1 MTYKIVVEK
10 KDKQYDVTGLHL
22 VGQIELLGIHDVQS
36 ARFAYAYYLKSDQF
50 TPSAVYDIASRLLAD
65 PVTEAFHIE
74 VIDGGSDAK
83 STPGTHLLEIAL
95 NHGVTDATASQ
106 VLTAVRQMGFDCEAV
121 KLTRIYT
128 LAGNVSSDQ
137 LSQIARK
144 LLFNPVIEHIVEPGE
159 QPFITIAQSEPRL
172 ETFPMATMTDD
183 ELMALSHNR
192 LWLNLKEMRT
202 IRDYYAAQKRDATDV
217 EVETLAQTWSEH
229 CSHKVFRARLTVD
242 GQPKESFIKRI
253 KKVTTTLNKPW
264 CLSTFVDNSGV
275 IEFDDNWGVCFKV
288 ETHNKPS
295 SIEPFGGAHTGAGG
309 VIRDIMGTGLGAKP
323 VANTDVLCFAPPDMD
338 WKDIPAGLLH
348 PKRVMQ
354 QVVAGIEDYG
364 NKMGIPTVNGGVCFS
379 ERFLGVPLV
388 YAGSVGMIEK
398 ACAAK
403 GQPQPGDRIVLI
415 GGLTGRDGIHGAT
428 FSSGELTHMSETIS
442 SQSVQIGHPLVQKK
456 ALDALL
462 DLKAERLFHAVTDC
476 GGGGLSSSVGE
487 MGNPGGVTVELSHV
501 PLKYPLPFVSEYW
514 ISESQERML
523 FAVPPDNIERFKEI
537 CRRHDV
543 EMADIGQFSDNGK
556 LILKF
561 KGKEVASLDMEFLH
575 EGCPHREFDLRY
587 PAPMPKPERFS
598 PPPSADG
605 LAQGLLKTLG
615 HLDVCSK
622 EPVSR
627 VYDHEV
633 QGKTLVKPYMG
644 VKQRGPSDGAVLQ
657 PIYDN
662 SHGVIIANGINV
674 RYGLL
679 DPYRMGLSVVDEA
692 VRQVVALGGSVDRT
706 AILDNF
712 SLPSPEDI
720 KTVLDLDRVVD
731 GLCEAAMAYGLP
743 IISGKDSF
751 YNQFQT
757 DSGNVIAVPPVLLV
771 SSICVID
778 DVDGIIPNH
787 IYAPEGRLYL
797 VGLTRDELEG
807 SCYFAQ
813 TGQSGTAVPTVDL
826 QAAKNMYG
834 KLHRAMRDGLVLAAH
849 DCSDGGLGVA
859 AAELVIGC
867 NYGLEIDLARIPYE
881 GRKRPDFMLFSE
893 SNSRLLVVVEPKSVS
908 AFEATMAGGP
918 WAQIGTVTP
927 HNELVITEGSTR
939 LVSLAGEKLLAAWQ
953 APIAA
958 II

>member
-1 MTYKIVVEK
+1 MIYKIVVEK

-22 VGQIELLGIHDVQS
+22 VGQIELLGIRDVRS
-36 ARFAYAYYLKSDQF
+36 ARFAYAYYLKSDQLI
-50 TPSAVYDIASRLLAD
+50 PSAVYDIAERLLAD
-65 PVTEAFHIE
+65 PVTETFHVE
-74 VIDGGSDAK
+74 VIDGAPAAK
-83 STPGTHLLEIAL
+83 PSPGVHLLEIAL

-106 VLTAVRQMGFDCEAV
+106 VMTAVTQMGFDCAAV

-128 LAGNVSSDQ
+128 LAGDLSTDQ

-144 LLFNPVIEHIVEPGE
+144 LLFNPVIEHIVEKDE
-159 QPFITIAQSEPRL
+159 QPFITIAQDEPRL
-172 ETFPMATMTDD
+172 EMLPVGTMTDD

-192 LWLNLKEMRT
+192 LWLNLNEMRT
-202 IRDYYAAQKRDATDV
+202 IRDYYAAQKRPATDV
-217 EVETLAQTWSEH
+217 EIETLAQTWSEH

-242 GQPKESFIKRI
+242 GQPRESFIKRI

-275 IEFDDNWGVCFKV
+275 IAFDDNWGVCFKV

-338 WKDIPAGLLH
+338 WKDIPSGLLH

-388 YAGSVGMIEK
+388 YAGSVGVIEK
-398 ACAAK
+398 ECAAK
-403 GQPQPGDRIVLI
+403 GRPQPGDRIVLI

-462 DLKAERLFHAVTDC
+462 DLKQERLFHAVTDC

-523 FAVPPDNIERFKEI
+523 FAVPPQHIDRFKEI

-543 EMADIGQFSDNGK
+543 VTADIGEFTDNGK
-556 LILKF
+556 LTLRF
-561 KGKEVASLDMEFLH
+561 KGKDVALLDMEFLH

-587 PAPMPKPERFS
+587 PAPSMRPERFS
-598 PPPSADG
+598 PPPTVERLTEG
-605 LAQGLLKTLG
+605 FLKTLA

-622 EPVSR
+622 EPIAR

-644 VKQRGPSDGAVLQ
+644 GKQRGPSDGAVLK
-657 PIYDN
+657 PIYD
-662 SHGVIIANGINV
+662 SRQGVIIANGINV
-674 RYGLL
+674 RYGLI

-692 VRQVVALGGSVDRT
+692 VRQVVALGGSVEYT

-712 SLPSPEDI
+712 SLPSPEDLQ
-720 KTVLDLDRVVD
+720 TVLDLNRVVD
-731 GLCEAAMAYGLP
+731 GLCEAAMVYGLP

-757 DSGNVIAVPPVLLV
+757 DNGAVIAVPPVLLV
-771 SSICVID
+771 SSISVID
-778 DVDGIIPNH
+778 DVDKVIPNY
-787 IYAPEGRLYL
+787 IYAPQGNVYI
-797 VGLTRDELEG
+797 VGLTRDELEA

-813 TGQSGTAVPTVDL
+813 TGQSGTSVPTVDL
-826 QAAKNMYG
+826 EGNKSLYG
-834 KLHRAMRDGLVLAAH
+834 RLHRAMRDGLVMTAH
-849 DCSDGGLGVA
+849 DCSDGGLAVA

-867 NYGLEIDLARIPYE
+867 EYGMEIDLARVPYE
-881 GRKRPDFMLFSE
+881 GQKRNDFVLFSE
-893 SNSRLLVVVEPKSVS
+893 SNGRLLVVVDQQSTA
-908 AFEATMAGGP
+908 AFEATMAGSP
-918 WAQIGTVTP
+918 CARIGSIIP
-927 HNELVITEGSTR
+927 RNELVIVDGGQRS
-939 LVSLAGEKLLAAWQ
+939 VSLSGKTLYAAWH

>member
-10 KDKQYDVTGLHL
+10 KDRQYDVTGLHL
-22 VGQIELLGIHDVQS
+22 VSQIELLDIHDVEA
-36 ARFAYAYYLKSDQF
+36 ARFAYAYYLKSDQL
-50 TPSAVYDIASRLLAD
+50 TASAAGDIAGRLLAD
-65 PVTEAFHIE
+65 PVTETFHVEI
-74 VIDGGSDAK
+74 IDGAPRNQSK
-83 STPGTHLLEIAL
+83 PRTHELEIAL

-106 VLTAVRQMGFDCEAV
+106 VLTAVRQMGFDCAAV
-121 KLTRIYT
+121 KLTRVYT
-128 LAGNVSSDQ
+128 LQGNLTADQ

-144 LLFNPVIEHIVEPGE
+144 LLFNPVIEHIVEKGE
-159 QPFITIAQSEPRL
+159 QPFITIVQDEPRL
-172 ETFPMATMTDD
+172 EMLPVGKMLDE
-183 ELMALSHNR
+183 ELMALSLNR

-217 EVETLAQTWSEH
+217 EIETLAQTWSEH
-229 CSHKVFRARLTVD
+229 CSHKVFRARLVID
-242 GQPKESFIKRI
+242 GQPRESFIKRI

-379 ERFLGVPLV
+379 DRFLGVPLV
-388 YAGSVGMIEK
+388 YAGSVGVIEK
-398 ACAAK
+398 ECALK

-462 DLKAERLFHAVTDC
+462 DLKQERLFHAVTDC

-501 PLKYPLPFVSEYW
+501 PLKYPLPFISEYW

-523 FAVPPDNIERFKEI
+523 LAVPPGNIDRFKEI

-543 EMADIGQFSDNGK
+543 VMADIGEFTDNRK
-556 LILKF
+556 LTLRF
-561 KGKEVASLDMEFLH
+561 KGKDVASLDMEFLH
-575 EGCPHREFDLRY
+575 EGCPHREYDLKY
-587 PAPMPKPERFS
+587 PSPTPRPDHLL
-598 PPPSADG
+598 PPPTSDA
-605 LAQGLLKTLG
+605 LAEGLLRTLA

-644 VKQRGPSDGAVLQ
+644 AKQRGPSDGAVLK
-657 PIYDN
+657 PIYD
-662 SHGVIIANGINV
+662 SPHGVIIANGINV
-674 RYGLL
+674 RYGLI

-692 VRQVVALGGSVDRT
+692 VRQVVALGGSIDRT

-712 SLPSPEDI
+712 SLPSPEDL
-720 KTVLDLDRVVD
+720 KTVLDLNRVVD

-757 DSGNVIAVPPVLLV
+757 DNGGVIAVPPVLLV
-771 SSICVID
+771 SSISVID
-778 DVDGIIPNH
+778 DVDKVIPNY
-787 IYAPEGRLYL
+787 IYAPEGRLYV
-797 VGLTRDELEG
+797 VGLTRDELEA

-813 TGQSGTAVPTVDL
+813 TDQHGTAVPTVDL
-826 QAAKNMYG
+826 EIAKNSYG
-834 KLHRAMRDGLVLAAH
+834 KLHRAMRDGLVMTAH
-849 DCSDGGLGVA
+849 DCSDGGLAVA

-867 NYGLEIDLARIPYE
+867 DCGLEIDLARIPHE
-881 GRKRPDFMLFSE
+881 GQRRPDFILFSE
-893 SNSRLLVVVEPKSVS
+893 SNGRLLVVVDPASAA
-908 AFEATMAGGP
+908 AFEATMAGSP
-918 WAQIGTVTP
+918 FAQIGSITP
-927 HNELVITEGSTR
+927 RNELIITDGGKR
-939 LVSLAGEKLLAAWQ
+939 LLSFSGEKLFAAWN